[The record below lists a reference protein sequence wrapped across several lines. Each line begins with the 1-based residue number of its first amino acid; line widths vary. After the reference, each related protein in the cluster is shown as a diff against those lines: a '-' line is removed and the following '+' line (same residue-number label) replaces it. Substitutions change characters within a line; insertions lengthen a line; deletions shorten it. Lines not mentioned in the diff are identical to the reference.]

1 MKNRIHNSIFWIV
14 AVSAILVGCNNSG
27 HKNHPDI
34 YAIPLMAGEPTGNSV
49 ILQARLT
56 ASDTVIYGDVHHAD
70 SIRKADI
77 QGKEGIGRFL
87 LSEDPGMAGLYRS
100 AWLAASAGRDFIIRH
115 KASGLKPGTRYY
127 YRLQYGEDT
136 VHTVL
141 SGIQSFETL
150 PGEDVSKAVSF
161 VMVTGSNLDRFY
173 LGGGFGKPSSQG
185 GEAYTA
191 DDKYL
196 GFPGY
201 DAILKLKPSF
211 FIGNGDNVY
220 YDQPPGFEA
229 KTRDELRA
237 KWHRIFYQPR
247 FRNLMAEI
255 PTVWLKDDHDHRF
268 DDSDTVS
275 VHPSFGSEPSHPLGV
290 ETFLEQVPLMPHE
303 QVDGVTYRTMI
314 AGKLLQIWMV
324 EGRDYRSPNAMP
336 DGPDKTLWGEE
347 QLKWL
352 KNSLLES
359 QADFKI
365 LVSPTPMVGP
375 DDARKRDNHVNHDGF
390 RTEGDTFFKWLKE
403 NDFLN
408 KNFYIICG
416 DRHWKYHSI
425 HPLGF
430 QEFSCGALV
439 DQNSRIG
446 RSPGDRASSDP
457 EALISQPFSDTQP
470 TGGFLR
476 VAVKPGDQTDNV
488 PVIDFDLFDQYGK
501 LLYRYSGKAFRQ
513 P

>member
-1 MKNRIHNSIFWIV
+1 MRKSIRFIIFWIV
-14 AVSAILVGCNNSG
+14 SGSAFVTGCTSSG
-27 HKNHPDI
+27 NKMHPEI
-34 YAIPLMAGEPTGNSV
+34 FAIPLMAGEPSGTSV
-49 ILQARLT
+49 VLQARLT
-56 ASDTVIYGDVHHAD
+56 AADTLLYGDVHHAD
-70 SIRKADI
+70 IIRKADI
-77 QGKEGIGRFL
+77 PGKQGMGMFF
-87 LSEDPGMAGLYRS
+87 LSEDPGMSGQIKS
-100 AWLAASAGRDFIIRH
+100 EWLQALPGRDFIIRF
-115 KASGLKPGTRYY
+115 KATGLKPGTRYY

-136 VHTVL
+136 IHTVL
-141 SGIQSFETL
+141 SSVQSFETL
-150 PGEDVSKAVSF
+150 PGAGDSKEVSF

-185 GEAYTA
+185 TEAYMA
-191 DDKYL
+191 EDKYL

-201 DAILKLKPSF
+201 DAIVRLNPSF

-220 YDQPPGFEA
+220 YDQPPGYDA

-247 FRNLMAEI
+247 FRNLFAQI

-275 VHPSFGSEPSHPLGV
+275 VHPSFGSEPSHQLGV
-290 ETFLEQVPLMPHE
+290 ETFLEQVPILPHE
-303 QVDGVTYRTMI
+303 QVGGVTYRTMI

-336 DGPDKTLWGEE
+336 DGPEKTLWGEE
-347 QLKWL
+347 QLVWL
-352 KNSLLES
+352 KKSLLES
-359 QADFKI
+359 QAEFKI

-390 RTEGDTFFKWLKE
+390 RTEGDAFFMWLKD

-430 QEFSCGALV
+430 HEFSCGALV

-457 EALISQPFSDTQP
+457 DALIRQPYSDTHP
-470 TGGFLR
+470 SGGFLR
-476 VAVKPGDQTDNV
+476 VAVKPGGLSNNV
-488 PVIDFDLFDQYGK
+488 PVIDFDFFDQYGK
-501 LLYRYSGKAFRQ
+501 LLYNYSEKASRL

>member
-1 MKNRIHNSIFWIV
+1 MRNGIRLLTFCLALGAAFVQACTGTGQNSQ
-14 AVSAILVGCNNSG
+14 
-27 HKNHPDI
+27 PEI
-34 YAIPLMAGEPTGNSV
+34 YALPLMAGEPTCSSV
-49 ILQARLT
+49 ILQARLN
-56 ASDTVIYGDVHHAD
+56 ALDTLIYTDVHHAD

-77 QGKEGIGRFL
+77 PGKEGIGRFL
-87 LSEDPGMAGLYRS
+87 LSEDPGMSGLTFS
-100 AWLAASAGRDFIIRH
+100 AWQPAAPGRDFIIRH
-115 KASGLKPGTRYY
+115 KAAGLKPGTRYY

-136 VHTVL
+136 IHTVL

-150 PGEDVSKAVSF
+150 PGEDDSKEVSF

-185 GEAYTA
+185 AEAYMA
-191 DDKYL
+191 DDKFL

-201 DAILKLKPSF
+201 DAILNLKPSF

-237 KWHRIFYQPR
+237 KWYRIFYQPR
-247 FRNLMAEI
+247 FRKLFAQI

-275 VHPSFGSEPSHPLGV
+275 VHPVFGSEPSHQLGV
-290 ETFLEQVPLMPHE
+290 ETFLEQVPVLAYG
-303 QVDGVTYRTMI
+303 QADGVTYRSI
-314 AGKLLQIWMV
+314 NAGKLLQIWLV

-336 DGPDKTLWGEE
+336 DGPEKTLWGEE
-347 QLKWL
+347 QLIWL

-359 QADFKI
+359 QAEFKI

-390 RTEGDTFFKWLKE
+390 RTEGDTFFKWLKD
-403 NDFLN
+403 NDFLD
-408 KNFYIICG
+408 KNFYIVCG

-430 QEFSCGALV
+430 HEFSCGALI

-446 RSPGDRASSDP
+446 RSPGDGASSDP
-457 EALISQPFSDTQP
+457 EALIRQPYSDTQP
-470 TGGFLR
+470 SGGFLR
-476 VAVKPGDQTDNV
+476 VAVKPGGQTGKV
-488 PVIDFDLFDQYGK
+488 PVIDFDLFDQNGQ
-501 LLYRYSGKAFRQ
+501 LLYRYSENASRL

>member
-1 MKNRIHNSIFWIV
+1 MKYLIHLIVFWFAVAWTVMPGCTNPRPANR
-14 AVSAILVGCNNSG
+14 
-27 HKNHPDI
+27 PEI
-34 YAIPLMAGEPTGNSV
+34 YAIPLMAGEPASV
-49 ILQARLT
+49 SVLLQARLT
-56 ASDTVIYGDVHHAD
+56 ASDTLLYGDVHHAD

-77 QGKEGIGRFL
+77 PGKQGMGKFF
-87 LSEDPGMAGLYRS
+87 LSEDPGMKSPMKS
-100 AWLAASAGRDFIIRH
+100 AWIPAIPGRDFIIRY
-115 KASGLKPGTRYY
+115 KAAGLKPGTRYY
-127 YRLQYGEDT
+127 YWLKYGEDT
-136 VHTVL
+136 VHTVI
-141 SGIQSFETL
+141 SRVQSFETL
-150 PGEDVSKAVSF
+150 PGEDDPGDVSF

-185 GEAYTA
+185 TGAYMA
-191 DDKYL
+191 EDKYL

-201 DAILKLKPSF
+201 DAILNLKPSF

-220 YDQPPGFEA
+220 YDQPPGYDA
-229 KTRDELRA
+229 KTRAELRA

-247 FRNLMAEI
+247 FRKLFAQI

-275 VHPSFGSEPSHPLGV
+275 EHPSFGSEPSHLLGV
-290 ETFLEQVPLMPHE
+290 ETFLEQAPVLPHE
-303 QVDGVTYRTMI
+303 QVGGVTYRTLT
-314 AGKLLQIWMV
+314 AGKLLQVWMV

-336 DGPDKTLWGEE
+336 DGSEKTLWGEE
-347 QLKWL
+347 QLAWL

-359 QADFKI
+359 QAEFKI

-390 RTEGDTFFKWLKE
+390 RTEGDAFFRWLKD

-457 EALISQPFSDTQP
+457 GALIRQPYADTHP
-470 TGGFLR
+470 SGGFLR
-476 VAVKPGDQTDNV
+476 VAVKPGDQTGKV
-488 PVIDFDLFDQYGK
+488 PVIDFDFFDQHGA
-501 LLYRYSGKAFRQ
+501 LLYNYSANAFRR